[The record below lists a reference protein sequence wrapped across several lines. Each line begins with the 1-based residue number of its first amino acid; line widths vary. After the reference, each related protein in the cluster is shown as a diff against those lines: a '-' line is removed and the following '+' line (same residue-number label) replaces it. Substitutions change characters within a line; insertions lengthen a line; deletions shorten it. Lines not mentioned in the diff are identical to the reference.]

1 MIQSALE
8 AGGPLWGWDGD
19 GDDDWDNAVLAL
31 LALAV
36 VAATALALHWFGS
49 EQDQE
54 VAGPKSTAPVTQ
66 STQEARRALHPE
78 SKVSGGSEGD
88 RGGQGKPHPPGRS
101 QGILA
106 TSTAQDQEPLVG
118 RVLAGTAELPLRTL
132 GNATSGGGLGEQCGD
147 TTPGAQ
153 RGEGREPPR
162 PDTAIPGGSKAG
174 ATLAPL
180 LIRFTLRSSGGE
192 AELQEGSG
200 GAGANGPARQAR
212 VHTEQQDISRWYL
225 PGSLGTVRRSR
236 RRRTDAVSGDRTCRP
251 AKPDPLR
258 LGAAVSVWDSV
269 DSASA
274 PAVDAHA
281 RSPGAGSG
289 LSASAQDPALQTL
302 PQAPPKL
309 RSPGTNRSERGREKC
324 NPQTAPARSLASG
337 GKASKISETRALAPR
352 AALGVPAPAE
362 GWPWVRRAVIRPSG
376 FSRVLDSA
384 GECPEG
390 LLWGFSPAEVQVE
403 SCSRR
408 PAGAGDPAD
417 SGPLLDSRLGG
428 TEKRGDR
435 CTGEGRASQP
445 SQSREQAAG
454 GLAADPEP
462 PQTLRSGRPAAE
474 GHSGVPSTSR
484 PSTPPPRGGRDP
496 GRPSPGGT
504 SFGVG
509 LLPAAPSPSPT
520 DSLPYGVSQ
529 DLSESAKS
537 SVAPASSSAQVS
549 TSAPTAIIAPSPSTA
564 PSSVTTPSPA
574 SASALSLTSSPPT
587 ALAPTSVPASA
598 PAPASTPLPSPT
610 SLPDSTSAPAPAAVP
625 VPVSGSRPASG
636 EYKVGHEGQ
645 ITSSWG
651 NLIAMVLRSHP
662 FPRQEKPKGSASR
675 AVPVSPAG
683 PCAFTHSEDRP
694 WASHS
699 EGAIPNL
706 QDRRRSSLGI
716 VTQVG
721 GLAKTPCQA
730 QPMGFETNGAPTPG
744 PPLGPKGDR
753 TKEKSLDSLPSAA
766 VPGAPS
772 QPSVQMQSG
781 SAPSSA
787 MGWDSQHVPRPRK
800 HSMCEIALSSEQLV
814 SQVAPEQHQGQV
826 LREGAS
832 SAGSRG
838 VLTEKQKEAQK
849 LMVFLQRPGSWGVVE
864 GSQKPH
870 LWALEP
876 ATAIQRPQRLDL
888 GSCLEVLAFAQQHGE
903 PGLAQ
908 ETYALMSSNLL
919 HVLGDPHLYR
929 QLSGADRER
938 ILSLRTGQ
946 GQAVLGVLVLPRL
959 YQVCRSGLKK
969 SSHDE
974 EAPAAQ
980 PAPLPPRT
988 FLHVFNPQEN
998 IWRPLTQVPEEAPLR
1013 GCGLCTM
1020 HNYLFLAGGI
1030 RGSGAKAVCSK
1041 EVFCYNPLTN
1051 IWSQVRPMQ
1060 QARAQLKLVA
1070 LDGLLYAIGGECLY
1084 SMERYDPRTG
1094 AWTLRAPLP
1103 AGTFPVAHEAVACRG
1118 DIYVTGGHLFYRLL
1132 RYSPVKD
1139 SWDECPYSASH
1150 RRSSDMV
1157 ALGGFLYRF
1166 DLLRGVGA
1174 AVMRYNTVTGSWSR
1188 AASLPLPDAVP
1199 LRCTVLGNTIYC
1211 LNHQV
1216 TATFA
1221 VSEGTAQFQAKEL
1234 QPFPLG
1240 NKGVLCPFV
1249 LTLPPAARLQTSL

>member
-1 MIQSALE
+1 MIQGAQ

-19 GDDDWDNAVLAL
+19 GDHDWDGAALGL

-49 EQDQE
+49 GQDQE
-54 VAGPKSTAPVTQ
+54 VAGPKSTVGGTQ
-66 STQEARRALHPE
+66 STQEGRLVLHPE
-78 SKVSGGSEGD
+78 SKVSGGSKGD
-88 RGGQGKPHPPGRS
+88 RERQKKPHPPRPS
-101 QGILA
+101 QGSLA
-106 TSTAQDQEPLVG
+106 MSAAQDQEPLVG
-118 RVLAGTAELPLRTL
+118 RVLAVTAGPPLSTL
-132 GNATSGGGLGEQCGD
+132 GNATSGGTLGERCGN

-153 RGEGREPPR
+153 RSEGREPPR
-162 PDTAIPGGSKAG
+162 PDTAILGRSKAG
-174 ATLAPL
+174 ATPAPL
-180 LIRFTLRSSGGE
+180 LIHFTLRSSGGE
-192 AELQEGSG
+192 AELQAGAG
-200 GAGANGPARQAR
+200 GAGAKGPARPAPIHR
-212 VHTEQQDISRWYL
+212 EQQDTNRWYL

-236 RRRTDAVSGDRTCRP
+236 RRQADAVSGDRTCHP
-251 AKPDPLR
+251 PKPDPLR
-258 LGAAVSVWDSV
+258 LGAAVSVWDAI
-269 DSASA
+269 DAASA
-274 PAVDAHA
+274 AAMDARS
-281 RSPGAGSG
+281 RSPGPGSR
-289 LSASAQDPALQTL
+289 LSASAKGPAQQAL
-302 PQAPPKL
+302 PQAQPAL
-309 RSPGTNRSERGREKC
+309 TAPGTNRPERGREKC
-324 NPQTAPARSLASG
+324 SPQAAPAQPLGSQGEA
-337 GKASKISETRALAPR
+337 GKVTESSALAPR
-352 AALGVPAPAE
+352 EAAGVPAPTE
-362 GWPWVRRAVIRPSG
+362 GRPWVRKAVSPTSD
-376 FSRVLDSA
+376 FSRALDSA
-384 GECPEG
+384 GEWPEG
-390 LLWGFSPAEVQVE
+390 PPWGFSPEEVQVE
-403 SCSRR
+403 SCGAR
-408 PAGAGDPAD
+408 PAGAAGPAD
-417 SGPLLDSRLGG
+417 GGPRLDSGLG
-428 TEKRGDR
+428 RA
-435 CTGEGRASQP
+435 GEGRESQP
-445 SQSREQAAG
+445 RQGRERAAG
-454 GLAADPEP
+454 GLVADLEP
-462 PQTLRSGRPAAE
+462 QQTPHRGRPTVG
-474 GHSGVPSTSR
+474 GHSGVPSTGR
-484 PSTPPPRGGRDP
+484 PATPPPRGGDP
-496 GRPSPGGT
+496 GRPSPKANR
-504 SFGVG
+504 SGVG
-509 LLPAAPSPSPT
+509 LLSAAPSPSPT
-520 DSLPYGVSQ
+520 NSLPHGVSQ
-529 DLSESAKS
+529 DPSEGENVSA
-537 SVAPASSSAQVS
+537 APASSSDQVS
-549 TSAPTAIIAPSPSTA
+549 TSAPTVTLAPSPSRA
-564 PSSVTTPSPA
+564 PFPVTNPSPA
-574 SASALSLTSSPPT
+574 AAAASAPPT
-587 ALAPTSVPASA
+587 ALAPASTPCPSPSPTLL
-598 PAPASTPLPSPT
+598 PAPALASGS
-610 SLPDSTSAPAPAAVP
+610 SPAA
-625 VPVSGSRPASG
+625 G
-636 EYKVGHEGQ
+636 ESKVGLSRSYHEGQ

-662 FPRQEKPKGSASR
+662 FPRQEKPKGCALR

-683 PCAFTHSEDRP
+683 PSSFTHSEHRP
-694 WASHS
+694 GASQS
-699 EGAIPNL
+699 EGEIPNL
-706 QDRRRSSLGI
+706 QNRHPSSLGI
-716 VTQVG
+716 VTQAG

-730 QPMGFETNGAPTPG
+730 QPVGFETNGKPTPG
-744 PPLGPKGDR
+744 PPLGPKENR
-753 TKEKSLDSLPSAA
+753 TKEKSLDSLPSAE
-766 VPGAPS
+766 VPGGHT

-781 SAPSSA
+781 SAPPSA
-787 MGWDSQHVPRPRK
+787 MRWDSQHIPRPRK
-800 HSMCEIALSSEQLV
+800 HSMCEIALSSEHLV

-826 LREGAS
+826 LREEAS

-849 LMVFLQRPGSWGVVE
+849 LMVFLQRPGSLGMVK

-870 LWALEP
+870 SWALEA
-876 ATAIQRPQRLDL
+876 ATAVQRPQRLDL

-946 GQAVLGVLVLPRL
+946 GQARLGVLVLPRL
-959 YQVCRSGLKK
+959 YPVCRSGFKK
-969 SSHDE
+969 SSRGE
-974 EAPAAQ
+974 ESPEAQ
-980 PAPLPPRT
+980 TAPLPHRT

-1084 SMERYDPRTG
+1084 SMERYDPRTD

-1188 AASLPLPDAVP
+1188 AASLPLPEAIP

-1240 NKGVLCPFV
+1240 NKGILCPFI
-1249 LTLPPAARLQTSL
+1249 LTLPTAARLQTSL